1 MEKLEFS
8 SESSLVSG
16 DSPSYHR
23 YLLISTELPTIRCV
37 DDIDRSLVRLLMHD
51 ARRTYNQLSKE
62 VRLSA
67 NTVADRVRRLRTSG
81 VISRFCAEL
90 NPAALGRDL
99 TMVADIRLRE
109 DVDRRQFEQ
118 GLRSVR
124 QVVAGARMTGEYDYQ
139 LRFACVDPADYETVV
154 DQLKR
159 DHGVR
164 ELRSRLVLHD
174 LVIDVGN
181 LLDLAC
187 DNSTERV
194 ATNAATRVS
203 RSQNQ

>member
-1 MEKLEFS
+1 
-8 SESSLVSG
+8 V
-16 DSPSYHR
+16 
-23 YLLISTELPTIRCV
+23 TELFTIASV
-37 DDIDRSLVRLLMHD
+37 DDIDRSLVRLLMQD
-51 ARRTYNQLSKE
+51 ARRTYNQLSRE

-67 NTVADRVRRLRTSG
+67 NTVAERVRRLRASG
-81 VISRFCAEL
+81 VIAWFRAEL

-118 GLRSVR
+118 GLRLVR
-124 QVVAGARMTGEYDYQ
+124 QVVAGARMTGEYHYQ
-139 LRFACVDPADYETVV
+139 LRFTCIDPADYETVV

-159 DHGVR
+159 DQGVR

-174 LVIDVGN
+174 IVIGVGN

-187 DNSTERV
+187 DNSTGRV
-194 ATNAATRVS
+194 ATNATINAS
-203 RSQNQ
+203 RSQNH

>member
-1 MEKLEFS
+1 M
-8 SESSLVSG
+8 
-16 DSPSYHR
+16 
-23 YLLISTELPTIRCV
+23 CV
-37 DDIDRSLVRLLMHD
+37 DDIDRSLVRLLMQD
-51 ARRTYNQLSKE
+51 ARRTYNQLSRE
-62 VRLSA
+62 VCLSA
-67 NTVADRVRRLRTSG
+67 NTVADRVRRLRASG
-81 VISRFCAEL
+81 VIAWFRAEL

-118 GLRSVR
+118 GLQSVR

-139 LRFACVDPADYETVV
+139 LRFACVGPAEYETVV

-174 LVIDVGN
+174 LVVDVGN
-181 LLDLAC
+181 LLDLAS
-187 DNSTERV
+187 DS
-194 ATNAATRVS
+194 
-203 RSQNQ
+203 

>member
-1 MEKLEFS
+1 
-8 SESSLVSG
+8 
-16 DSPSYHR
+16 
-23 YLLISTELPTIRCV
+23 V
-37 DDIDRSLVRLLMHD
+37 DDIDRSLMRLLMQD
-51 ARRTYNQLSKE
+51 ARRTYNQLSRE

-67 NTVADRVRRLRTSG
+67 NTVADRVRRLHASG
-81 VISRFCAEL
+81 VIARFRAEL
-90 NPAALGRDL
+90 DPAALGRDL

-109 DVDRRQFEQ
+109 DVDRRKFEQ

-139 LRFACVDPADYETVV
+139 LRFVCVDPAEYETVV

-164 ELRSRLVLHD
+164 EVRSRLLLHD

-187 DNSTERV
+187 DNSAERV
-194 ATNAATRVS
+194 ATNATTKVS
-203 RSQNQ
+203 RSQNH